1 MGKLSD
7 FKGANGAGTGGSG
20 SFIDSIPERDEVIAG
35 VRSGLSYKQVLDWL
49 LAPVADGG
57 CGYDGKDGRPLAT
70 YDRGRKYFWEGRHE
84 R

>member
-1 MGKLSD
+1 MGKLSE
-7 FKGANGAGTGGSG
+7 FPGATGAVSG

-35 VRSGLSYKQVLDWL
+35 VKAGLSYKKILEWL
-49 LAPVADGG
+49 RAPVADGG

-70 YDRGRKYFWEGRHE
+70 YDRVRKYFWEGRHE